1 MSPADRKSS
10 IRRWV
15 LGAAA
20 IGVVLRLAFALVY
33 WVDQPLTRD
42 EREYLSL
49 ARSLRAGDGY
59 VFDAHLLESGVQ
71 PFGRAPGYPVFLA
84 LVGGGSTVTTS
95 VPTSVK
101 VAQAI
106 AGGFGILLIAALA
119 RELAGDRAAQLA
131 AGIAAVYPPLVWIA
145 AYAFSEA
152 LFWPIGLLAAWL
164 LGIAARRK
172 SRRSV
177 TGVTA
182 GVAAGMALL
191 VRPMVVLFLPL
202 TALWLFWRRE
212 WRLAVLFAGGAALIT
227 VPWAVRTSMTHARFV
242 PVASEGG
249 VTFWTGNHPLA
260 VGDGDLAANPAIK
273 RAELEFRA
281 AHPGLTPE
289 QLEPLYYRDALDWI
303 RRDPTA
309 WLALMA
315 RKAWYTV
322 VPLGPSYALH
332 STRYVAASVVPYLL
346 VLPAA
351 IAGALS
357 WRHTRRSGGSPAPL
371 WLMAAGTVA
380 AGLVFFPQE
389 RFRIPVID
397 PALIVT
403 AALGAGLRNHERT
416 DRHAHL

>member
-1 MSPADRKSS
+1 VSPADRKSS

-249 VTFWTGNHPLA
+249 VTFWTGNNALA
-260 VGDGDLAANPAIK
+260 RGEGDLAANPEIK
-273 RAELEFRA
+273 REQERLRL
-281 AHPGLTPE
+281 AHPDLTEE
-289 QLEPLYYRDALDWI
+289 QMEPVYYREAFQWIRNHPVDWI
-303 RRDPTA
+303 V
-309 WLALMA
+309 LEM
-315 RKAWYTV
+315 RKAFYLV
-322 VPLGPSYALH
+322 VPSGPSYTLH
-332 STRYVAASVVPYLL
+332 SRLYLLGSILSYALIFVMAAAAVWLRAPRFDRTPGVWLLSAASVL
-346 VLPAA
+346 
-351 IAGALS
+351 IC
-357 WRHTRRSGGSPAPL
+357 
-371 WLMAAGTVA
+371 
-380 AGLVFFPQE
+380 LVFFPQE
-389 RFRIPVID
+389 RFRIPIVD
-397 PALIVT
+397 PALIVCASALAGT
-403 AALGAGLRNHERT
+403 AHRGE
-416 DRHAHL
+416 AHS